1 MLDLHHYDTSSYL
14 WDPILMRF
22 SALLEITS
30 SQQVAFLQTVNI
42 VSLISIT
49 VNQICTKQNAYLS
62 EDHKLGSFIMAAT
75 LAPGN

>member
-75 LAPGN
+75 LTPGN